1 MNLKRIIKESILTN
15 RRAIEAELVLPG
27 EPLIYSIKYSLG
39 TRTRSVQFFRDMKW
53 KALIQSIFRNYC
65 SAKVPVVVTVKFYVS
80 PPDYVH
86 VSDSDVRKESVPAVH
101 SFELCDYCLSF
112 LEMLHHVLI
121 NSYRQIVKI
130 DMVKFYSHNP
140 RTVFQF
146 MKWDQY
152 VRLQSKDPVQSK
164 SKGLRKDRDER
175 PLQPELQ
182 GDGTDEG
189 TRADGSS
196 SEPPTIQATERP
208 AASHSSLP
216 NTSSAKSGWKKTPTA
231 AYIPSREEARRRQSR
246 EVSE

>member
-1 MNLKRIIKESILTN
+1 MYLKRIIKESILTN
-15 RRAIEAELVLPG
+15 RRAIEAELVLQG

-65 SAKVPVVVTVKFYVS
+65 SAKVPVVVIVKFYVS

-86 VSDSDVRKESVPAVH
+86 VSDSEVRKETVPAVH
-101 SFELCDYCLSF
+101 SYELCDYCLSF
-112 LEMLHHVLI
+112 LEMLHHVLV

-152 VRLQSKDPVQSK
+152 VRLQSKDPVQPK
-164 SKGLRKDRDER
+164 SQGIRKNRTAR

-189 TRADGSS
+189 TCPDRPGDQ
-196 SEPPTIQATERP
+196 PPGIQATERT
-208 AASHSSLP
+208 SSGDSPLP
-216 NTSSAKSGWKKTPTA
+216 NTSASKSGWKKTPTA
-231 AYIPSREEARRRQSR
+231 GYVPSREEARRRQSR